1 MSSQEDSLQQELKFE
16 EVQAWELLVVPATDT
31 APSKYNGAMQT
42 LAGCQTCI
50 QPLPHSLSSARQG
63 EHYTEKFMGQVKETT
78 HNYCHRTNRLHSSI
92 FLSPLREAD
101 ARGMGVEVN
110 P

>member
-1 MSSQEDSLQQELKFE
+1 MRITGCT
-16 EVQAWELLVVPATDT
+16 ATDT
-31 APSKYNGAMQT
+31 APGKYHGAVQT

-50 QPLPHSLSSARQG
+50 QPLPHRLSSARQG
-63 EHYTEKFMGQVKETT
+63 EHYTEKFMGQVKDTT
-78 HNYCHRTNRLHSSI
+78 HNYCHRTNRLNSI

-101 ARGMGVEVN
+101 EWGMGVEVN